1 MAKLTDKQELLA
13 HPDDTYTGDCTIY
26 AGYINKR
33 GYGQKHIC
41 RKPVY
46 AHRIAYCEA
55 NGVSLASIKELVVR
69 HKCDNPSCVN
79 PEHLIVGTV
88 ADNNLDRARRGRSSN
103 HDRSGERNGMAKLK
117 ECDVIC
123 IRREYVRGSS
133 DRGLKPLA
141 DKYGVSTTMIA
152 DIVKRKSWSNVSEV

>member
-1 MAKLTDKQELLA
+1 MALTDKQEMFA
-13 HPDDTYTGDCTIY
+13 HPDDIYKGECINY

-33 GYGQKHIC
+33 GYGQKHVC

-55 NGVSLASIKELVVR
+55 NGISLESIKEFVIR

-79 PEHLIVGTV
+79 PNHLIIGTI
-88 ADNNLDRARRGRSSN
+88 AGNNLDRARRGRNSD

-117 ECDVIC
+117 ESDVVC
-123 IRREYVRGSS
+123 IRCDYVRGSS
-133 DRGLKPLA
+133 ELGLKPLA
-141 DKYGVSTTMIA
+141 KKYGVSTSMISC
-152 DIVKRKSWSNVSEV
+152 IVQRKNWSNVSEM